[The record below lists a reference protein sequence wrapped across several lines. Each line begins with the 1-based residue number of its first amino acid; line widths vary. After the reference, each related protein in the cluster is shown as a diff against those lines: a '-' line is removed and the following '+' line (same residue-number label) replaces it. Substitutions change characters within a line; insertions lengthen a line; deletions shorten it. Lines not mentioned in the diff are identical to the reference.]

1 MNLADKILKLI
12 KENNMSQEELAE
24 KLQVSRQAISRWEM
38 SSAMPDAINILQ
50 ISKLFKVTTDYL
62 LNDDYTNENNVTNN
76 QTGNENGIKKI
87 LVGLISLE
95 IMVIIIQFMSVFIL
109 QNIVFAFLSFSLFIA
124 LIGGF
129 EYAYQKNINNNS
141 TTSMFRIK
149 FYKISAWLGL
159 YFPIRFV
166 IMATMAYYPRAYYS
180 IVLEII
186 ILAAYLIFS
195 LVATIEIEKYL
206 K

>member
-1 MNLADKILKLI
+1 MNLADKILKLR

-95 IMVIIIQFMSVFIL
+95 IMVII
-109 QNIVFAFLSFSLFIA
+109 
-124 LIGGF
+124 
-129 EYAYQKNINNNS
+129 K
-141 TTSMFRIK
+141 
-149 FYKISAWLGL
+149 
-159 YFPIRFV
+159 
-166 IMATMAYYPRAYYS
+166 
-180 IVLEII
+180 
-186 ILAAYLIFS
+186 
-195 LVATIEIEKYL
+195 
-206 K
+206 